1 MCVCVCERATSEPS
15 STGRYW
21 LGAVRALGQISSH
34 LQSATSALA
43 ERDIMAVVVVVV
55 VLVVVMHMLPLPPV
69 GVLDRMYINYLTL
82 LSS

>member
-1 MCVCVCERATSEPS
+1 MCVCVRATSEPS

-21 LGAVRALGQISSH
+21 LGAVRALGQISSQ

-43 ERDIMAVVVVVV
+43 ERDIMAVVVVV